1 MALSSFHPV
10 VQAWFTERFGA
21 PSPPQALGWPA
32 IAGGEHTLILAP
44 TGSGKT
50 LAAFLKCLDSLYQE
64 GVAPDAGVQVLYI
77 SPLKALNRDIHRN
90 LQEPLA
96 EIAAKAEAI
105 GAPLPR
111 LTAAVRTGD
120 TSQQER
126 ARMLKHPPHILI
138 TTPESLYLLLT
149 SQARRILTGVRYVI
163 LDEIHAL
170 CTTKRGAH
178 LALSL
183 ERLEALTAH
192 PPVRIGLSA
201 TQRPLEEVARFLG
214 GPGRTVQIVDAGMR
228 KALDLKIEVPIDEMR
243 SLPEGSI
250 WPEIHRRLISL
261 IEAHRSTIIFVNYR
275 GLAERLTEQLNREA
289 GRPIAKVHHGSMSRE
304 IREQVE
310 SELKEGLLPCVVAT
324 ASLELG
330 IDVGS
335 VDLVIQVES
344 PKAVSAGL
352 QRVGRAGHLLGGV
365 AKGRLIPKY
374 RGDLV
379 ELACIVREMAA
390 GQVEQTKV
398 PTGGLDVLAQQV
410 TAMAAMDEWRV
421 DQLLALCRR
430 SYPYRELTERQLES
444 VLQMLSGRYPAEEFR
459 DLRPRI
465 IWDLEAGTI
474 RGREG
479 ARTLAILAGG
489 TIPDRGYY
497 GVYVDGSPT
506 RLGELDEEFIYESRV
521 GDVFVLGTATWRI
534 ASIEHDRIKV
544 TPAPGAMP
552 RMPFWKGDGLGR
564 PFELGQRVGAFL
576 REVGTNLDEP
586 SFSERLMAECH
597 LDERATANLLSYLR
611 DQQEATGLL
620 PSDRLVLAETFWDE
634 AGDRRIVVHSP
645 FGGRVHLAWITL
657 LRRRIRDLIGIE
669 AELLQT
675 DDGILIRLPGA
686 DRPPEIEKLLRVTP
700 AEAEAL
706 LLEEVGSTPVFGA
719 FFRMNAG
726 RALILPRPRPGR
738 RRPFWIQR
746 MRAAD
751 LLQVAERYDSFPI
764 VLETYREVMQ
774 DLFDLRGLT
783 QVLEGL
789 GTGEIGLQVVETEAP
804 SPMAASVMIGFVG
817 EHMYDGETPKAERQ
831 SALLNLNR
839 EILRELLG
847 AERLRELLDP
857 RAIHGVAERLQRLAP
872 EWQPR
877 SVDETE
883 DLLRQLGDLT
893 AEECRQRNVEPAW
906 LERLAAERRAVMLQI
921 AGEERWV
928 AAMDGPTY
936 ADPQTYAGPIMRRYA
951 RVHGP
956 FEPTAPADRYGLPLA
971 TVRGHLELLAQE
983 GALAAGEFTTGARG
997 TEYCDLE
1004 VLQQIHRQTL
1014 ALLRAEIEPVDGPTL
1029 ARFLLAWHGLPAPE
1043 ASPTSRSAAPPHTL
1057 RRALSRL
1064 HGLLLP
1070 LEVWEGAIL
1079 PSRVLNYQPLW
1090 LDQLCA
1096 TGGLAWVQAPGGRL
1110 ALYELDRIGPYSRR
1124 LQGARP
1130 DGLTPEQ
1137 ERVMLALERQ
1147 GADFLGGIA
1156 RWSGLT
1162 PPEALEALLALTRQ
1176 GLVTNDTGAPLRTAT
1191 GRGAK
1196 GSAAMRAGTGRWSLT
1211 SRLLP
1216 PEPGGVAAYVQILLE
1231 RYGVLTYE
1239 AVQAEDGPYSWS
1251 ELLEVLKRM
1260 DLRGEVRRGYFVAGL
1275 SGYQFALPE
1284 AVERLRGARE
1294 SAASR
1299 EGSIALVN
1307 LCDPANPWG
1316 ALLPLPEG
1324 GRLPRLATNWLALL
1338 EGRPVLAVE
1347 GGGKRLTPLP
1357 GSEEADLA
1365 PALGALRGLLHGN
1378 RRRLEV
1384 QFWGEEPILAH
1395 PISATLQAIGF
1406 ERTPRSL
1413 VLYR

>member
-1 MALSSFHPV
+1 
-10 VQAWFTERFGA
+10 GA

-50 LAAFLKCLDSLYQE
+50 LAAFLKCLDVLYQE
-64 GVAPDAGVQVLYI
+64 GIAPDAGVQVLYI

-96 EIAAKAEAI
+96 EIAAKAEAV
-105 GAPLPR
+105 GAPLPH

-126 ARMLKHPPHILI
+126 ARMLRRPPHILI
-138 TTPESLYLLLT
+138 TTPESLYLMLT
-149 SQARRILTGVRYVI
+149 SQARRILSGVRYVI
-163 LDEIHAL
+163 VDEIHAL

-183 ERLEALTAH
+183 ERLEALTGR

-214 GPGRTVQIVDAGMR
+214 GPGRSVQIVDAGMR

-250 WPEIHRRLISL
+250 WPEIHKRLITL
-261 IEAHRSTIIFVNYR
+261 IEEHRSTLIFVNYR
-275 GLAERLTEQLNREA
+275 GLAERLTEQLNKEA

-310 SELKEGLLPCVVAT
+310 SELKEGILPCVVAT
-324 ASLELG
+324 SSLELG
-330 IDVGS
+330 IDVGAI
-335 VDLVIQVES
+335 DLVVQVES

-352 QRVGRAGHLLGGV
+352 QRVGRAGHLLGAV

-379 ELACIVREMAA
+379 ELACIVREMSA
-390 GQVEQTKV
+390 GLVEQTKV

-410 TAMAAMDEWRV
+410 TAMAAMDEWRL
-421 DQLLALCRR
+421 DDLLALCRR
-430 SYPYRELTERQLES
+430 SYPYRDLTERQLET
-444 VLQMLSGRYPAEEFR
+444 VLQMLAGRYPAEEFR

-465 IWDLEAGTI
+465 IWDVEAGTI

-479 ARTLAILAGG
+479 ARSLAILAGG

-497 GVYVDGSPT
+497 GVYMEGSST

-521 GDVFVLGTATWRI
+521 GDVFVLGTASWRI
-534 ASIEHDRIKV
+534 AAVEHDRITV
-544 TPAPGAMP
+544 TPAPGVLP
-552 RMPFWKGDGLGR
+552 RMPFWKGDGIGR

-576 REVGTNLDEP
+576 REVGSNLDDRSLP
-586 SFSERLMAECH
+586 ARLMAECH
-597 LDERATANLLSYLR
+597 LDERAAANLISYLR

-620 PSDRLVLAETFWDE
+620 PSDRLILAESFWDE
-634 AGDRRIVVHSP
+634 AGDRRIVIHSP

-657 LRRRIRDLIGIE
+657 LRRRIRDLLGLE

-686 DRPPEIEKLLRVTP
+686 DRPPEIEKLLRISP
-700 AEAEAL
+700 AEAEAM
-706 LLEEVGSTPVFGA
+706 LLEEVDSTPVFGA
-719 FFRMNAG
+719 YFRMNAG

-751 LLQVAERYDSFPI
+751 LLQVARRYDTFPI

-774 DLFDLRGLT
+774 DLFDLGGLT
-783 QVLEGL
+783 RLLEAL
-789 GTGEIGLQVVETEAP
+789 NTGEIGLQVVETEGP

-817 EHMYDGETPKAERQ
+817 AHMYDDETPKAERQ

-857 RAIHGVAERLQRLAP
+857 RAIQAVSERLHRLAP
-872 EWQPR
+872 EWHPR

-883 DLLRQLGDLT
+883 DLLRQVGDLT
-893 AEECRQRNVEPAW
+893 TAECVARGVQPIW
-906 LERLAAERRAVMLQI
+906 LDQLASERRAVRLSL

-928 AAMDGPTY
+928 AALDGPTY
-936 ADPQTYAGPIMRRYA
+936 ADPHTYAGPILRRYA

-956 FEPTAPADRYGLPLA
+956 FELAAPSRRYALPLE
-971 TVRGHLELLAQE
+971 TVRRHLELLAEE
-983 GALAAGEFTTGARG
+983 GALAIGEFSAGVRG
-997 TEYCDLE
+997 IEYCDLD

-1014 ALLRAEIEPVDGPTL
+1014 ALLRAEVEPVDGPTL
-1029 ARFLLAWHGLPAPE
+1029 ARFLQAWHGLPAPE
-1043 ASPTSRSAAPPHTL
+1043 TSPAGRSSAPPHAL
-1057 RRALSRL
+1057 RRALAQL
-1064 HGLLLP
+1064 HGALLP
-1070 LEVWEGAIL
+1070 LDAWEGAIL
-1079 PSRVLNYQPLW
+1079 PTRVPNYQPLW

-1096 TGGLAWVQAPGGRL
+1096 TGELAWAQAPGGRL
-1110 ALYELDRIGPYSRR
+1110 ALYLPDRIGPYGRR
-1124 LQGARP
+1124 LQGSRP

-1137 ERVMLALERQ
+1137 ERIIIALERL

-1162 PPEALEALLALTRQ
+1162 PPEALGALLALARQ
-1176 GLVTNDTGAPLRTAT
+1176 GIVTNDTGAPLRLST
-1191 GRGAK
+1191 GKKANPL
-1196 GSAAMRAGTGRWSLT
+1196 RAGTGRWSLT

-1216 PEPGGVAAYVQILLE
+1216 PELTGVEAYAQILLE
-1231 RYGVLTYE
+1231 RYGILTYE
-1239 AVQAEDGPYSWS
+1239 AAQAEEGPWTWT
-1251 ELLEVLKRM
+1251 ELLEALKRM
-1260 DLRGEVRRGYFVAGL
+1260 ELRGQVRRGYFVAGL
-1275 SGYQFALPE
+1275 SGYQFALPD
-1284 AVERLRGARE
+1284 AVERLRGARGATSE
-1294 SAASR
+1294 DLTGLAPQDPRRDSGLER
-1299 EGSIALVN
+1299 VVLLN

-1316 ALLPLPEG
+1316 SLLPLPEG
-1324 GRLPRLATNWLALL
+1324 VRLARLATNWLVMVG
-1338 EGRPVLAVE
+1338 GRPVLAIE
-1347 GGGKRLTPLP
+1347 GGGKRLTALTDEGEGPQ
-1357 GSEEADLA
+1357 
-1365 PALGALRGLLHGN
+1365 ALGALRGLLHGAK
-1378 RRRLEV
+1378 RRLDVER
-1384 QFWGEEPILAH
+1384 WGEEPILHH
-1395 PISATLQAIGF
+1395 PVAESLQRLGF

>member
-1 MALSSFHPV
+1 MSLSSFHPV

-32 IAGGEHTLILAP
+32 IAGREHTLILAP

-50 LAAFLKCLDSLYQE
+50 LAAFLKCLDVLYQE

-90 LQEPLA
+90 LQEPLT
-96 EIAAKAEAI
+96 EIAAKAEAM
-105 GAPLPR
+105 GVTLPR
-111 LTAAVRTGD
+111 LSAAVRTGD

-126 ARMLKHPPHILI
+126 ARMLRHPPHILI
-138 TTPESLYLLLT
+138 TTPESLYLMLT
-149 SQARRILTGVRYVI
+149 SQARRILSGVRYVI
-163 LDEIHAL
+163 VDEIHAL

-183 ERLEALTAH
+183 ERLEALTRR

-214 GPGRTVQIVDAGMR
+214 GPGRPVQIVDAGMR
-228 KALDLKIEVPIDEMR
+228 KALDLRIEVPIDEMR

-289 GRPIAKVHHGSMSRE
+289 ERPIAKVHHGSMSRE

-310 SELKEGLLPCVVAT
+310 AELKEGLLPCVVAT
-324 ASLELG
+324 SSLELG
-330 IDVGS
+330 IDVGA

-352 QRVGRAGHLLGGV
+352 QRVGRAGHLLGAV

-379 ELACIVREMAA
+379 EMACIVREMSA
-390 GQVEQTKV
+390 GQVETTKV
-398 PTGGLDVLAQQV
+398 PTGGLDVLAQQI

-421 DQLLALCRR
+421 DDLLTLCRR
-430 SYPYRELTERQLES
+430 SYPYRDLSEKQLQT
-444 VLQMLSGRYPAEEFR
+444 VLQMLAGRYPAEEFR

-465 IWDLEAGTI
+465 IWDSEAGTI

-497 GVYVDGSPT
+497 GVYLEGSST

-521 GDVFVLGTATWRI
+521 GDVFNLGTATWRI
-534 ASIEHDRIKV
+534 AAIEHDRINV
-544 TPAPGAMP
+544 TPAPGALP

-576 REVGTNLDEP
+576 REVGSNLDEP
-586 SFSERLMAECH
+586 TLPARLMAECH
-597 LDERATANLLSYLR
+597 LNERAVSNLLSYLR
-611 DQQEATGLL
+611 DQREATDLL
-620 PSDRLVLAETFWDE
+620 PSDRLILAETFWDE
-634 AGDRRIVVHSP
+634 AGDRRIVIHSP

-657 LRRRIRDLIGIE
+657 LRRRIRDLMGLE

-686 DRPPEIEKLLRVTP
+686 DRLPEIEKMLRLSP
-700 AEAEAL
+700 AEAETL

-774 DLFDLRGLT
+774 DLFDLAGLS

-789 GTGEIGLQVVETEAP
+789 STGEIGLQVVETEAP

-847 AERLRELLDP
+847 EERLRELLDP
-857 RAIHGVAERLQRLAP
+857 RAIQEVADRLQRLAP

-883 DLLRQLGDLT
+883 DLLRQIGDLT
-893 AEECRQRNVEPAW
+893 TSECRERGALPVW
-906 LERLAAERRAVMLQI
+906 LDQLAKERRAAKVSI

-928 AAMDGPTY
+928 SAMDLQTY
-936 ADPQTYAGPIMRRYA
+936 ADPETYAGAILRRFA

-956 FEPTAPADRYGLPLA
+956 FTLGAVAGRYGLPLA
-971 TVRGHLELLAQE
+971 TVRRHLDLLVEE
-983 GALAAGEFTTGARG
+983 GALAKGEFTTAVQG
-997 TEYCDLE
+997 TEYCDLD

-1014 ALLRAEIEPVDGPTL
+1014 ALLRAAVEPVDGPTL
-1029 ARFLLAWHGLPAPE
+1029 ARFLLAWHGIPAS
-1043 ASPTSRSAAPPHTL
+1043 SPGPAGRAAAPPHAL
-1057 RRALSRL
+1057 RRALGQL

-1070 LEVWEGAIL
+1070 LDAWEAAVL
-1079 PSRVLNYQPLW
+1079 PTRLPNYQPLW

-1096 TGGLAWVQAPGGRL
+1096 TGELAWVQAPGGRL
-1110 ALYELDRIGPYSRR
+1110 ALYFPERIGPYARR
-1124 LQGARP
+1124 LQGRP
-1130 DGLTPEQ
+1130 EGLTPEQ
-1137 ERVMLALERQ
+1137 ERVLIALERL

-1162 PPEALEALLALTRQ
+1162 PPEALEALLVLARQ
-1176 GLVTNDTGAPLRTAT
+1176 GIVTNDTGAPLRL
-1191 GRGAK
+1191 
-1196 GSAAMRAGTGRWSLT
+1196 SAGKKAGPMKAGTGRWSLT
-1211 SRLLP
+1211 NRLLP
-1216 PEPGGVAAYVQILLE
+1216 PDQGGVEAYAQILLE
-1231 RYGVLTYE
+1231 RYGILTYE
-1239 AVQAEDGPYSWS
+1239 AVQAEEGPWSWS
-1251 ELLEVLKRM
+1251 ELLDALKRM
-1260 DLRGEVRRGYFVAGL
+1260 ELRGEVRRGYFVAGL

-1284 AVERLRGARE
+1284 AVERLRGARD
-1294 SAASR
+1294 A
-1299 EGSIALVN
+1299 GVDQVVLLN
-1307 LCDPANPWG
+1307 LCDPANPWSS
-1316 ALLPLPEG
+1316 LLSLPEG
-1324 GRLPRLATNWLALL
+1324 VRLPRLATNWLAMVG
-1338 EGRPVLAVE
+1338 GRPVLAVE
-1347 GGGKRLTPLP
+1347 SGGKRLTPLP
-1357 GSEEADLA
+1357 GIAEADLTA
-1365 PALGALRGLLHGN
+1365 ALGTLRSLLHGH

-1384 QFWGEEPILAH
+1384 ERWGDEPILHH
-1395 PISATLQAIGF
+1395 PIAESLQSLGF

-1413 VLYR
+1413 VLYK

>member
-1 MALSSFHPV
+1 MSLSSFHPV
-10 VQAWFTERFGA
+10 VQAWFTDRFGA

-50 LAAFLKCLDSLYQE
+50 LAAFLKCLDKLYQE
-64 GVAPDAGVQVLYI
+64 NVTQDAGVQVLYI

-90 LQEPLA
+90 LQEPLT
-96 EIAAKAEAI
+96 EIAAKAEAM
-105 GAPLPR
+105 GVPLPR

-120 TSQQER
+120 TTQQER
-126 ARMLKHPPHILI
+126 ARMLRQPPHILI
-138 TTPESLYLLLT
+138 TTPESLYLILT

-163 LDEIHAL
+163 IDEIHAL

-214 GPGRTVQIVDAGMR
+214 GPGRSVQIVDAGMR
-228 KALDLKIEVPIDEMR
+228 KALDLQIEVPVDEMR

-261 IEAHRSTIIFVNYR
+261 IEAHRSTLIFVNYR

-289 GRPIAKVHHGSMSRE
+289 GRQIAKVHHGSMSRE

-310 SELKEGLLPCVVAT
+310 AELKAGLLPCVVAT

-330 IDVGS
+330 IDVGA

-352 QRVGRAGHLLGGV
+352 QRVGRAGHLLGAV

-374 RGDLV
+374 RGDLI
-379 ELACIVREMAA
+379 EMACIVREMAA
-390 GQVEQTKV
+390 GQVETTRV
-398 PTGGLDVLAQQV
+398 PTGGLDVLAQQI
-410 TAMAAMDEWRV
+410 TAMAAMDEWQI
-421 DQLLALCRR
+421 DDLLTLCRR
-430 SYPYRELTERQLES
+430 SYPYRDLSERQLQNI
-444 VLQMLSGRYPAEEFR
+444 LQMLAGRYPAEEFR

-465 IWDLEAGTI
+465 IWDQDAGTI

-479 ARTLAILAGG
+479 ARSLAILAGG

-497 GVYVDGSPT
+497 GVYVEGSST

-521 GDVFVLGTATWRI
+521 GDVFVLGTSTWRI
-534 ASIEHDRIKV
+534 AGIEHDRINV

-564 PFELGQRVGAFL
+564 PYELGQRVGAFL
-576 REVGTNLDEP
+576 REVGDNLDEP
-586 SFSERLMAECH
+586 TLPTRLMAECH

-611 DQQEATGLL
+611 DQREATGLL
-620 PSDRLVLAETFWDE
+620 PSDRLILTESFWDE
-634 AGDRRIVVHSP
+634 AGDRRIVIHSP

-657 LRRRIRDLIGIE
+657 LRRRIRDLMGIE

-686 DRPPEIEKLLRVTP
+686 DRPPEIEKLIRLSP

-774 DLFDLRGLT
+774 DLFDLAGLT
-783 QVLEGL
+783 QLLEGL
-789 GTGEIGLQVVETEAP
+789 TTGTIGLQVVETDAP
-804 SPMAASVMIGFVG
+804 SPMAASMMIGFVG
-817 EHMYDGETPKAERQ
+817 AHMYDDETPKAERQ

-857 RAIHGVAERLQRLAP
+857 RAIQTVGERLQRLAT
-872 EWQPR
+872 EWRPR
-877 SVDETE
+877 SLDETE
-883 DLLRQLGDLT
+883 DLLRQVGDLSL
-893 AEECRQRNVEPAW
+893 EECLERGVEPVW
-906 LERLAAERRAVMLQI
+906 LERLVAERRAIQLQI

-928 AAMDGPTY
+928 AAMDAQTY
-936 ADPQTYAGPIMRRYA
+936 ADPQTYAGPILRRFA

-956 FEPTAPADRYGLPLA
+956 FELGAPAKRYDLPPA
-971 TVRGHLELLAQE
+971 TVRRHLELLAEE
-983 GALAAGEFTTGARG
+983 GALAVGEFTVGVQG

-1004 VLQQIHRQTL
+1004 VLQQIHQQTL
-1014 ALLRAEIEPVDGPTL
+1014 ALLRAEVEPVDGPTL
-1029 ARFLLAWHGLPAPE
+1029 ARFLLAWHGLPAAE
-1043 ASPTSRSAAPPHTL
+1043 TSPTGRSATPPHAL
-1057 RRALSRL
+1057 RRALDQL

-1079 PSRVLNYQPLW
+1079 PTRLPTYQPLW

-1096 TGGLAWVQAPGGRL
+1096 TGELAWAQAPGGRL
-1110 ALYELDRIGPYSRR
+1110 ALYLPERIGPYCRR
-1124 LQGARP
+1124 LQSHRP
-1130 DGLTPEQ
+1130 GGLTPEQ
-1137 ERVMLALERQ
+1137 ERVLVALERL

-1162 PPEALEALLALTRQ
+1162 PPEALDALLALARQ
-1176 GLVTNDTGAPLRTAT
+1176 GIVTNDTGAPLRITT
-1191 GRGAK
+1191 GRKAN
-1196 GSAAMRAGTGRWSLT
+1196 ALRAGTGRWSLT

-1216 PEPGGVAAYVQILLE
+1216 PEPGGPEAYAQILLE
-1231 RYGVLTYE
+1231 RYGILTYE
-1239 AVQAEDGPYSWS
+1239 AAQAEDGPWTWS
-1251 ELLEVLKRM
+1251 ELLDALKRM
-1260 DLRGEVRRGYFVAGL
+1260 ELRGEVRRGYFVTGL

-1284 AVERLRGARE
+1284 AVERLRGARDSGLE
-1294 SAASR
+1294 K
-1299 EGSIALVN
+1299 IILVN

-1316 ALLPLPEG
+1316 SLLSLPEG
-1324 GRLPRLATNWLALL
+1324 VRLPRLATNWLVMIG
-1338 EGRPVLAVE
+1338 GRPALAIE
-1347 GGGKRLTPLP
+1347 SGGKRLTPLP
-1357 GSEEADLA
+1357 GIDETDLTA
-1365 PALGALRGLLHGN
+1365 ALGALRNLLQGS

-1384 QFWGEEPILAH
+1384 ERWGDERVLHH
-1395 PISATLQAIGF
+1395 PIAERLQALGF

-1413 VLYR
+1413 VLYK

>member
-1 MALSSFHPV
+1 MSLSSFHPV
-10 VQAWFTERFGA
+10 VRAWFTERFGA

-32 IAGGEHTLILAP
+32 IARGEHTLILAP

-50 LAAFLKCLDSLYQE
+50 LAAFLKCLDTLYQE

-90 LQEPLA
+90 LQEPLT
-96 EIAAKAEAI
+96 EIAAKAEAM
-105 GAPLPR
+105 GVDLPR
-111 LTAAVRTGD
+111 LSAAVRTGD

-126 ARMLKHPPHILI
+126 ARMLRHPPHILI
-138 TTPESLYLLLT
+138 TTPESLYLILT

-163 LDEIHAL
+163 VDEIHAL

-183 ERLEALTAH
+183 ERLEAITAR

-214 GPGRTVQIVDAGMR
+214 GPGRSVQIIDAGMR
-228 KALDLKIEVPIDEMR
+228 KALDLQIEVPVDEMR

-261 IEAHRSTIIFVNYR
+261 IEAHRSTLIFVNYR

-289 GRPIAKVHHGSMSRE
+289 GRQIAKVHHGSMSRE

-310 SELKEGLLPCVVAT
+310 AELKEGLLPCVVAT

-330 IDVGS
+330 IDVGA

-352 QRVGRAGHLLGGV
+352 QRVGRAGHLLGAV

-390 GQVEQTKV
+390 GQVETTRV
-398 PTGGLDVLAQQV
+398 PTGGLDVLSQQI
-410 TAMAAMDEWRV
+410 TAMAAMDEWRI
-421 DQLLALCRR
+421 DELLALCRR
-430 SYPYRELTERQLES
+430 SYPYRDLSERQLQN
-444 VLQMLSGRYPAEEFR
+444 VLQMLAGRYPAEEFR

-465 IWDLEAGTI
+465 IWDQEAGTI

-479 ARTLAILAGG
+479 ARSLAILAGG

-497 GVYVDGSPT
+497 GVYVEGSST

-534 ASIEHDRIKV
+534 AAIEHDRINV

-576 REVGTNLDEP
+576 REVEANLEEDSLP
-586 SFSERLMAECH
+586 ARLMAECH
-597 LDERATANLLSYLR
+597 LDERAAANLLSYLR
-611 DQQEATGLL
+611 DQRAATGLL
-620 PSDRLVLAETFWDE
+620 PSDRLILAESFWDE
-634 AGDRRIVVHSP
+634 AGDRRIVIHSP
-645 FGGRVHLAWITL
+645 YGGRVHLAWITL
-657 LRRRIRDLIGIE
+657 LRRRIRDLMGIE

-675 DDGILIRLPGA
+675 DDGILIRFPGA
-686 DRPPEIEKLLRVTP
+686 DRPPEIEKLLRLSP

-738 RRPFWIQR
+738 RRPFWMQR

-774 DLFDLRGLT
+774 DLFDLTGLS
-783 QVLEGL
+783 QLLEGL
-789 GTGEIGLQVVETEAP
+789 STGEIGLQVVETDAP

-817 EHMYDGETPKAERQ
+817 AHMYDDETPKAERR

-857 RAIHGVAERLQRLAP
+857 RAIQSVTERLQRLAP

-877 SVDETE
+877 SADEAE

-893 AEECRQRNVEPAW
+893 EAECQERGVQPAW
-906 LERLAAERRAVMLQI
+906 LVQLERERRAVRLSI
-921 AGEERWV
+921 GGEERWV
-928 AAMDGPTY
+928 AAMDV
-936 ADPQTYAGPIMRRYA
+936 QTYSDPVTFVGPLLRRFA
-951 RVHGP
+951 RAHGP
-956 FEPTAPADRYGLPLA
+956 FELNLPAARYGLPLA
-971 TVRGHLELLAQE
+971 TVRRHLELLAEE
-983 GALAAGEFTTGARG
+983 GALAIGEFTIGVQG

-1014 ALLRAEIEPVDGPTL
+1014 ALLRAEVEPVDGPTL
-1029 ARFLLAWHGLPAPE
+1029 ARFLLAWHGLPAAG
-1043 ASPTSRSAAPPHTL
+1043 ASPAGRSAAPPHAL
-1057 RRALSRL
+1057 RRALERL

-1070 LEVWEGAIL
+1070 LDAWEGAVL
-1079 PSRVLNYQPLW
+1079 PSRVPQYQPLW

-1096 TGGLAWVQAPGGRL
+1096 TGELAWAQAPGGRL
-1110 ALYELDRIGPYSRR
+1110 ALYLPERIGPYSRR
-1124 LQGARP
+1124 LQGARSE
-1130 DGLTPEQ
+1130 GLAPEQ
-1137 ERVMLALERQ
+1137 ERVLIALERL

-1162 PPEALEALLALTRQ
+1162 PPETLEALLALARQ
-1176 GLVTNDTGAPLRTAT
+1176 GMVTNDTGAPLRLAA
-1191 GRGAK
+1191 GKRAN
-1196 GSAAMRAGTGRWSLT
+1196 AMRAGTGRWSLT

-1216 PEPGGVAAYVQILLE
+1216 PEPGGAEAYARILLE
-1231 RYGVLTYE
+1231 RYGILTYE
-1239 AVQAEDGPYSWS
+1239 AVQAEDGPWTWS
-1251 ELLEVLKRM
+1251 ELLDALKRM
-1260 DLRGEVRRGYFVAGL
+1260 ELKGEVRRGFFVTGL

-1284 AVERLRGARE
+1284 AVERLRAVRE
-1294 SAASR
+1294 SGL
-1299 EGSIALVN
+1299 EGVALVN

-1316 ALLPLPEG
+1316 SLLSLPEG
-1324 GRLPRLATNWLALL
+1324 VRLPRLATNWLVMVG
-1338 EGRPVLAVE
+1338 GRPILAVE
-1347 GGGKRLTPLP
+1347 GGGKRLTPMP
-1357 GSEEADLA
+1357 GITDPDLQA
-1365 PALGALRGLLHGN
+1365 ALGALPGLLHGT

-1384 QFWGEEPILAH
+1384 ERWGEEAIQGH
-1395 PISATLQAIGF
+1395 PIAQTLQGLGF

-1413 VLYR
+1413 ILYK